1 MSNRG
6 TMLIFHPIAIATC
19 AAMCGNPVG
28 LMILIQAGVSV
39 TCKRLLGTRHGFLTR
54 RLGIFGE
61 AEKLY
66 FDMVEEVKHPKHWK
80 Y

>member
-1 MSNRG
+1 
-6 TMLIFHPIAIATC
+6 
-19 AAMCGNPVG
+19 
-28 LMILIQAGVSV
+28 MILIQAGVSV

-54 RLGIFGE
+54 RVGIFGE

-66 FDMVEEVKHPKHWK
+66 FDMAEEAKHPTHLK